1 MKGETELGFVQ
12 IKLSVG
18 DQIVF
23 EVRNNLGEVDDM
35 EKGRYGGI
43 GLENVQ
49 RRLELIYPKAHE
61 LKVEKRQKEFFNK
74 IDFIMIK
81 CAIIDDEPL
90 SRDVLRKFIQD
101 HPDLIL
107 TAEYRD
113 ALETIS
119 GIEKQPVDLLL
130 LDINM
135 PKLSGVNFYK
145 SLREKPL
152 VIFTTAYPE
161 FALEGFELDAVD
173 YLMKPIAFDP
183 FLQAIQKVKNRLKTS
198 SEEMSE
204 HIMLKVDKKLYRA
217 AFDDILYLE
226 AFGDYAK
233 VYLLSQVLIITSTMK
248 RLEAELPS
256 ELFVRTHKSFI
267 INISKVEFIE
277 GNQVKIGS
285 EMIPIGLRYRE
296 AVLGKLR

>member
-1 MKGETELGFVQ
+1 
-12 IKLSVG
+12 
-18 DQIVF
+18 
-23 EVRNNLGEVDDM
+23 
-35 EKGRYGGI
+35 
-43 GLENVQ
+43 
-49 RRLELIYPKAHE
+49 
-61 LKVEKRQKEFFNK
+61 
-74 IDFIMIK
+74 MIK

-90 SRDVLRKFIQD
+90 SRDILRQFIED
-101 HPDLIL
+101 HPDLSL
-107 TAEYRD
+107 TAEYKD
-113 ALETIS
+113 ALEAIS
-119 GIEKQPVDLLL
+119 GLERQSVDLLL

-145 SLREKPL
+145 SLQEKPL

-173 YLMKPIAFDP
+173 YLMKPIAFDR
-183 FLQAIQKVKNRLKTS
+183 FLQAIQKVKNRLKTT
-198 SEEMSE
+198 SEETPE

-233 VYLLSQVLIITSTMK
+233 VHLIHQVLIITSTMK

-256 ELFVRTHKSFI
+256 ELFVRTHKSYL

-285 EMIPIGLRYRE
+285 GMIPIGLRYRE
-296 AVLGKLR
+296 VVLGKLR